1 MDGQTFDRLTK
12 AMAVG
17 ISRRRLGKLLV
28 GGYLGAIAELA
39 PRADPSVLA
48 SHEDCPVCT
57 TPDGSGGCSP
67 VPEGTICTPFGNPC
81 ITGTCTAA
89 GFCAAPFTAISYGTP
104 CHRALDPCFVGTCQP
119 SGSLGF
125 CGALTPVA
133 AGTPCRTYGTP
144 CRAGQCASNG
154 ACASPFTLEP
164 TGTPCRIRGT
174 SGVYDLCV
182 WGACQADGLCGSP
195 ITPVCAATDECHGA
209 GICNPNTGSCSSD
222 SELPNGT
229 VCETGNRCTAD
240 TCQGGVCTEGP
251 TTVTCTSSDPCRIS
265 KCNPGTGECDVSDA
279 PNGTPC
285 DDDDACTAA
294 DRCHAGSCT
303 GGTRVACPAPDP
315 CRLPGVCNAVTGDCD
330 YAHAP
335 DGTPCDDG
343 DRCTRTDVC
352 QAGSCVGQDP
362 VACTAPDPCHG
373 VGACDPATGLC
384 SAPPLD
390 VETCQSG
397 RVQDGPCLCDGACC
411 ATGGVCAGNPGERR
425 CRLVGGPSSADMP
438 VDEAPGMDPEASAQP
453 DVDTAM
459 WPVPSVGTAAGKNRD
474 HERGKDKDNKGKG
487 RKKRRRKN
495 RSKGHKR
502 GRRGKARRHN

>member
-28 GGYLGAIAELA
+28 GGYLGAIAGLA
-39 PRADPSVLA
+39 PRAGPSVLA
-48 SHEDCPVCT
+48 SHEDCPACT
-57 TPDGSGGCSP
+57 TPDGSGGCSA
-67 VPEGTICTPFGNPC
+67 VPEGTICTPFGDPC

-89 GFCAAPFTAISYGTP
+89 GFCAAPFTAIPYGTP
-104 CHRALDPCFVGTCQP
+104 CHRALDPCFVGSCQP

-133 AGTPCRTYGTP
+133 AGTPCRTYGAP

-154 ACASPFTLEP
+154 ACAAPFTLEP

-182 WGACQADGLCGSP
+182 WGTCQADGLCGAP
-195 ITPVCAATDECHGA
+195 MTPVCAATDECHGA
-209 GICNPNTGSCSSD
+209 GICNPNTGLCSSD
-222 SELPNGT
+222 SALPNGT

-251 TTVTCTSSDPCRIS
+251 TTVTCASSDPCRIS
-265 KCNPGTGECDVSDA
+265 TCNPGTGDCDVSDA

-285 DDDDACTAA
+285 DD
-294 DRCHAGSCT
+294 G
-303 GGTRVACPAPDP
+303 
-315 CRLPGVCNAVTGDCD
+315 N
-330 YAHAP
+330 
-335 DGTPCDDG
+335 
-343 DRCTRTDVC
+343 RCTRTDVC

-373 VGACDPATGLC
+373 IGTCDPATGLC

-390 VETCQSG
+390 VGTCQGG
-397 RVQDGPCLCDGACC
+397 RVHDGPCLCDGACC
-411 ATGGVCAGNPGERR
+411 ASGSVCAGNPGERR

-438 VDEAPGMDPEASAQP
+438 VDEVHGMDPEASAQP

-459 WPVPSVGTAAGKNRD
+459 WPVPSASTAAGKNRA
-474 HERGKDKDNKGKG
+474 HERGKAKDTKG
-487 RKKRRRKN
+487 RGHKQRRRKN
-495 RSKGHKR
+495 RSKGQKR
-502 GRRGKARRHN
+502 GRRRKARKHN